1 MFYIYLL
8 FFRSVT
14 VHKREYY
21 FAQHTFSHTESQNSP
36 FLDLYHENN
45 YLLKK
50 HLASSCYQLKKNYLC
65 NVVVKPIGKKRKTF
79 RY

>member
-1 MFYIYLL
+1 MFYTR
-8 FFRSVT
+8 FPFRYIVIAHGEKCCRT
-14 VHKREYY
+14 RPPFLCTK
-21 FAQHTFSHTESQNSP
+21 TKNSA

-50 HLASSCYQLKKNYLC
+50 HLASSCYQSKKNYLC